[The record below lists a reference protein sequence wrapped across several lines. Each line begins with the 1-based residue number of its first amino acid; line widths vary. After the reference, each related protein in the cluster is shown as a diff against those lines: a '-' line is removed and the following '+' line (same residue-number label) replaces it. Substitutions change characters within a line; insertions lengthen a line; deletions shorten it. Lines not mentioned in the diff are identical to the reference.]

1 MFGDGERRTADG
13 GNGWLFHV
21 FQRVVSTCF
30 TPILKGSDVQLE
42 LRMMVSHDSTILKSE
57 NHVLIQMIRTLVI
70 CLNFGIPM
78 GPHWR
83 PNGLMSIPGIDRGLT
98 PCRFSRLHAGRS
110 SVLAERFRGRRK
122 LRGKT
127 HGKTHGKSPINHL
140 LILLV
145 DDI

>member
-1 MFGDGERRTADG
+1 
-13 GNGWLFHV
+13 
-21 FQRVVSTCF
+21 
-30 TPILKGSDVQLE
+30 
-42 LRMMVSHDSTILKSE
+42 MVSHDSTILKSE

-78 GPHWR
+78 GPQWD

-98 PCRFSRLHAGRS
+98 TRRFSRLHAGRF

-127 HGKTHGKSPINHL
+127 HGKTHGKSPLNDL